1 MGPFL
6 SQSPAPSPALPSH
19 CQAPASDNAKP
30 QPKPQT
36 ALAPEQAPGMMSQA
50 KAPALVPI

>member
-6 SQSPAPSPALPSH
+6 SQSPSPDLPSH

-30 QPKPQT
+30 QPQT

>member
-1 MGPFL
+1 MEPFL

-30 QPKPQT
+30 QPQPQT